1 MWITNHKDQRQVSI
15 EIGWKLMYLEVLVV
29 LANGTIIIGSFF
41 LLKMLVNHQLYLD
54 DSCRAIDIN
63 ID

>member
-1 MWITNHKDQRQVSI
+1 
-15 EIGWKLMYLEVLVV
+15 MYLEMLVV